1 MFGEPPQTQYDLKFE
16 LLGVP
21 VRVHPFFWL
30 LTVFLGRP
38 FDPKTSSSDVIIWVG
53 VVFFS
58 ILVHEYGHA
67 WVIRYFGWN
76 PRIVLHSFGGLAI
89 YNPNNSQWQG
99 GSRARNANSTTTQI
113 LISLAGPGAG
123 FLIPVVVILLLF
135 ATGSSMGYF
144 PLFGLEIPLGNG
156 DFITNDK
163 LQTLIEKLLM
173 VNIYWGILNL
183 MPIYPLDGGK
193 VSRELFLANTTDG
206 VRKSLQLSIATGVV
220 LAVVALTKFQSFYM
234 ALMFGY
240 LAYLNYQQLNGPY
253 GGGFGGF
260 GNRRW

>member
-1 MFGEPPQTQYDLKFE
+1 MLGEPPHTEYDWKFE

-21 VRVHPFFWL
+21 VRVHPYFWL
-30 LTVFLGRP
+30 LTVLLGLRG
-38 FDPKTSSSDVIIWVG
+38 SSSDLIIWVG

-67 WVIRYFGWN
+67 WVIRYFGWT

-89 YNPNNSQWQG
+89 YDPNVSPWQGKSRANNS
-99 GSRARNANSTTTQI
+99 SMTQI

-123 FLIPVVVILLLF
+123 FLVATIVIALLY
-135 ATGSSMGYF
+135 ATRSSMGFF
-144 PLFGLEIPLGNG
+144 PFFGLEIPLGNG
-156 DFITNDK
+156 AFITNEK
-163 LQTLIEKLLM
+163 LQTLIWQLLS

-193 VSRELFLANTTDG
+193 VARELFLVNTTDG
-206 VRKSLQLSIATGVV
+206 VRMSLQLSIATGVV
-220 LAVVALTKFQSFYM
+220 LAVVAVTKFGSMYM

-240 LAYLNYQQLNGPY
+240 MAYLNYQQLNGPY